1 MIYVIGSLRNPEI
14 PKLANRMRAAGL
26 DVFDAWYSAG
36 PIADDSWRDHEKSMG
51 HTFKQAL
58 KGAAARNVFEFD
70 KRHLEAADAAVLVLP
85 AGKSGHMEL
94 GWFVR
99 GGKPGYILLD
109 SPDRWDTM
117 YQFATDVFETEAAL
131 IAQLQ
136 WDTQRPSDDDD
147 EDYRRRIEWSKRVFG
162 GF

>member
-1 MIYVIGSLRNPEI
+1 VIYLIGSLRNPEV

-58 KGAAARNVFEFD
+58 KGAAAKNVFEFD

-85 AGKSGHMEL
+85 AGKSGHLEL
-94 GWFVR
+94 GWFLR

-109 SPDRWDTM
+109 NPERFDVM
-117 YQFATDVFETEAAL
+117 YQFATDVFETEQEL
-131 IAQLQ
+131 IEQLRRDQ
-136 WDTQRPSDDDD
+136 QPTYWYDVSDPQSSHIQDLVNK
-147 EDYRRRIEWSKRVFG
+147 YGR
-162 GF
+162 